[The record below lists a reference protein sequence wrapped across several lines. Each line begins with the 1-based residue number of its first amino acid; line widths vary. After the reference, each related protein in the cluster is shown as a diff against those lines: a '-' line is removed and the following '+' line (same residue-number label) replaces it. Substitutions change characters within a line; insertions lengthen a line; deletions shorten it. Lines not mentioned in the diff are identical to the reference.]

1 MNEDQFK
8 KLIRNAG
15 LEEPGHF
22 FTDDLMKKIGT
33 QEDLSIS
40 PDFQQLLQTNSLL
53 EPAENFT
60 EKLMAQIPNEF
71 SEFSDQIISRKIFYV
86 LAGIVA
92 VITIVAIVIFRI
104 PEDSI
109 LPSIE
114 KKNVYT
120 WMEKGMELFASSQ
133 VLFLC
138 LIATTILLLSDYFL
152 RARFRKLA
160 G

>member
-1 MNEDQFK
+1 MKDDQFK
-8 KLIRNAG
+8 KIIKAAG
-15 LEEPGHF
+15 LEEPGPS
-22 FTDDLMKKIGT
+22 FTDDLMRKIAT

-40 PDFQQLLQTNSLL
+40 PVFQQMLKASALQ

-60 EKLMAQIPNEF
+60 EKLMAHIPQEKP
-71 SEFSDQIISRKIFYV
+71 EFSDPIISRKTFYV

-92 VITIVAIVIFRI
+92 IITIVASVIFRT

-114 KKNVYT
+114 KKNFYT
-120 WMEKGMELFASSQ
+120 WIEQGMDFFVNSQ
-133 VLFLC
+133 MIFLC
-138 LIATTILLLSDYFL
+138 LIAATILLLSDYIF
-152 RARFRKLA
+152 RVRFSKLA